1 MPAEGHCRPQ
11 QASVEQ
17 AEAAEIEADEIEADK
32 IKADEAAKVVTIR
45 AAWKSVQLLAQFMLS
60 MRQEQPA
67 SIQLHLVLC
76 QPSSLISFI

>member
-32 IKADEAAKVVTIR
+32 IKADDADKVVTIR
-45 AAWKSVQLLAQFMLS
+45 AAWKCVQLLA
-60 MRQEQPA
+60 
-67 SIQLHLVLC
+67 
-76 QPSSLISFI
+76 